1 MSRDHHRLLAWQKTM
16 ELVTEVYKI
25 SAVFPREDLYG
36 LTSQIRRAAVSVPSN
51 IAEGVARQ
59 GSKEYLHFLTVARGS
74 LSELETQLLV
84 ARNLGYLQEDSAI
97 FTRVEEVFALL
108 GGLIKAIR
116 GRVKPQDS
124 R

>member
-1 MSRDHHRLLAWQKTM
+1 M

-74 LSELETQLLV
+74 LSELETPLLV